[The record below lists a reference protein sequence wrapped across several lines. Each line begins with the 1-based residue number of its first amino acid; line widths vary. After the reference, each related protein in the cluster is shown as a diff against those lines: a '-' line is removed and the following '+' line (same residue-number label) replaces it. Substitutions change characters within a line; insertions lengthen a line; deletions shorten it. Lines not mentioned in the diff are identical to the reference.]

1 MTSEEG
7 AALAVVAVGGNLPGR
22 FASVRES
29 LEAAIG
35 ALPDA
40 GLEVVRRSGFLRTE
54 AWPDP
59 AELEYLNAALI
70 VRTRLSPR
78 EVLAALHAVE
88 ARFGRV
94 RSAPNAP
101 RTVDLDLIAYEQMTF
116 EEPGLTLPHP
126 RARERRFV
134 LEPLVEIAPT
144 WRFADGATAAELLAR
159 LPEP

>member
-22 FASVRES
+22 FASVREG

-35 ALPDA
+35 ALPEA
-40 GLEVVRRSGFLRTE
+40 GLEMVRQSEFVRTT

-59 AELEYLNAALI
+59 ADPEYLNAALI

-78 EVLAALHAVE
+78 AVLAALHAVE

-101 RTVDLDLIAYEQMTF
+101 RTVDLDLIAYDQRTSED
-116 EEPGLTLPHP
+116 PKLRLPHP

-134 LEPLVEIAPT
+134 LEPLAEIAPD
-144 WRFADGATAAELLAR
+144 WRFPEGATAAELLAR
-159 LPEP
+159 LPPS